1 MILHWH
7 FVGQIATIVLLLLIT
22 ALFSGA
28 ETALTAASAARMHR
42 LEAEGIKRAIIVN
55 ALIADRERLIG
66 SMLLGNTLINIF
78 ASALAT
84 DLFLHLFGDAGVA
97 IATVVMTV
105 MILVFAEVLPK
116 TYAISSPE
124 RSAMA
129 IAPLIRLIV
138 TLFAP
143 LVGLVRA
150 IVRGILRMF
159 GIGIDKTR
167 DVLSAHEEIRGH
179 IDLRHSEGDVVKD
192 ERDMLGGILDL
203 AELEV
208 GEVMVHRKAMETI
221 DADLPAAEIVALALK
236 SPHTRLPLYRGEA
249 DNIVGIL
256 HAKDLLR
263 ALAAARGRVET
274 LDIRSIARKP
284 WFVPDTT
291 PVKEQLNAF
300 LRQRNHFALV
310 VDEYGTL
317 MGHVTLEDIL
327 EEIVGDIRDEH
338 DIKSLGI
345 RPQEGGGVQVDG
357 AVAIRELNRVMDWSL
372 PDEEATTVAGL
383 VIHEAQTIPEPGQA
397 FAFHG
402 FKFEIL
408 RKQRNQITALRIT
421 KLPEA
426 EVSAA

>member
-1 MILHWH
+1 MTLDWHILW
-7 FVGQIATIVLLLLIT
+7 QIGLIIVLLCIA

-42 LEAEGIKRAIIVN
+42 LESEGIKRAIVVN

-66 SMLLGNTLINIF
+66 SMLLGNTLINIL

-84 DLFLHLFGDAGVA
+84 DVFVHLFGDAGVA
-97 IATVVMTV
+97 VATVVMTA
-105 MILVFAEVLPK
+105 MILIFAEVLPK

-129 IAPLIRLIV
+129 IAPLMRTIV
-138 TLFAP
+138 TLLAP
-143 LVGLVRA
+143 LVELVRS

-159 GIGIDKTR
+159 GVRIDKTR

-179 IDLRHSEGDVVKD
+179 IDLKHQEGDVVKE

-203 AELEV
+203 ADLAV
-208 GEVMVHRKAMETI
+208 GEVMVHRSAMETLN
-221 DADLPAAEIVALALK
+221 ADLSSAEIVSLALK
-236 SPHTRLPLYRGEA
+236 SPHTRLPLFRGES
-249 DNIVGIL
+249 DNIIGVL

-263 ALAAARGRVET
+263 AVAGARGRVESVDVK
-274 LDIRSIARKP
+274 LVAKKP

-291 PVKEQLNAF
+291 PVKAQLSAF

-317 MGHVTLEDIL
+317 MGLITLEDIL

-345 RPQEGGGVQVDG
+345 RPQEGGSVQVDG
-357 AVAIRELNRVMDWSL
+357 SVAIRELNRVMDWNL

-426 EVSAA
+426 TAA

>member
-1 MILHWH
+1 MIIHWH
-7 FVGQIATIVLLLLIT
+7 FVGQIATIVLLLMLT

-55 ALIADRERLIG
+55 ALITDRERLIG
-66 SMLLGNTLINIF
+66 SLLLGNTLINIL

-143 LVGLVRA
+143 LVELVRT
-150 IVRGILRMF
+150 IVRGILRVF
-159 GIGIDKTR
+159 GIRIDKTR
-167 DVLSAHEEIRGH
+167 EVLSAHDEIRGH
-179 IDLRHSEGDVVKD
+179 IDLKHSEGDVFKE

-208 GEVMVHRKAMETI
+208 GELMVHRKAMEII
-221 DADLPAAEIVALALK
+221 DADMPSTEIVSLALK
-236 SPHTRLPLYRGEA
+236 SPHTRLPLYRGEP
-249 DNIVGIL
+249 DNIVGVL

-263 ALAAARGRVET
+263 GLAAARGRVEA
-274 LDIRSIARKP
+274 LDVKSLAKKP

-317 MGHVTLEDIL
+317 MGLVTLEDIL

-338 DIKSLGI
+338 DIKSQGI
-345 RPQEGGGVQVDG
+345 RPQEGGSVQVDG
-357 AVAIRELNRVMDWSL
+357 AVAIRELNRVMDWNL

>member
-1 MILHWH
+1 MTIDWYIA
-7 FVGQIATIVLLLLIT
+7 GQIAAILLLLSIA

-42 LEAEGIKRAIIVN
+42 LESEGIKRAILVN

-66 SMLLGNTLINIF
+66 SMLLGNTLINIL

-84 DLFLHLFGDAGVA
+84 DLCLKIFGDAGVA
-97 IATVVMTV
+97 VATIVMTAT
-105 MILVFAEVLPK
+105 ILIFAEVMPK

-129 IAPLIRLIV
+129 IAPLMRIIV
-138 TLFAP
+138 TALAP
-143 LVGLVRA
+143 PVSLVRA
-150 IVRGILRMF
+150 IVRGILRLF
-159 GIGIDKTR
+159 GISIDKTR

-179 IDLRHSEGDVVKD
+179 IDLRHSEGDVVKE

-208 GEVMVHRKAMETI
+208 SEVMVHRNAMEII
-221 DADLPAAEIVALALK
+221 DADSPSAEIVSLVLK
-236 SPHTRLPLYRGEA
+236 SPHTRVPLYRGEP
-249 DNIVGIL
+249 DNIVGVL

-263 ALAAARGRVET
+263 ALAAARGRVEA
-274 LDIRSIARKP
+274 LDVKAIARKP

-291 PVKEQLNAF
+291 PVKEQLKAF

-317 MGHVTLEDIL
+317 MGLITLEDIL

-345 RPQEGGGVQVDG
+345 RPQEGGSVQVDG
-357 AVAIRELNRVMDWSL
+357 AVAVRELNRVMDWDL
-372 PDEEATTVAGL
+372 PDDEATTVAGL

-408 RKQRNQITALRIT
+408 RKHRNQITALRIT
-421 KLPEA
+421 KLPED

>member
-1 MILHWH
+1 MIIHWH